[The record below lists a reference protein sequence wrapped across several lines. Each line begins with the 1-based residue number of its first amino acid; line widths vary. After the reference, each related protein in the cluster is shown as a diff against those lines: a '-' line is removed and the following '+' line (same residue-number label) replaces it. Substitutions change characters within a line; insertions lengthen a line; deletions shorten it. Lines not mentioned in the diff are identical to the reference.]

1 MHQEQRSQRSRA
13 HVLESALKLFSRR
26 GYRATSMRD
35 IARSAR
41 VSTGNVYH
49 HFKSKQAIFQA
60 LLDQYWAAIDSPEF
74 PVNRALASGAFP
86 EDLEEVG
93 RATRES
99 VARYRRYVALIYVD
113 VVEFEGSHIRKFYS
127 DMAKRFERFADRHR
141 DTLKVEGRLRNGLT
155 AGSAIMLATRI
166 FLNYF
171 AVEILFGVKDHL
183 GKTSEEA
190 LREIADV
197 LRHGMLKETPG
208 ADYCLLTTSPDT
220 SL

>member
-1 MHQEQRSQRSRA
+1 MDQEQKSQRSRGR
-13 HVLESALKLFSRR
+13 VLESALKLFSRR

-35 IARSAR
+35 IARGAH

-60 LLDQYWAAIDSPEF
+60 LLDQYWQAIDSPDF
-74 PVNRALASGAFP
+74 PVNRALAGGAFP

-99 VARYRRYVALIYVD
+99 ITRFRRYVALIYVD
-113 VVEFEGSHIRKFYS
+113 VVEFEGIHIRKFYS
-127 DMAKRFERFADRHR
+127 DMAKRFERFAERHR
-141 DTLKVEGRLRNGLT
+141 ETLKAEGRLRDGLT

-171 AVEILFGVKDHL
+171 AVEILFGVKDHF

-190 LREIADV
+190 LGEIADV
-197 LRHGMLKETPG
+197 LRHGMLKQLPAAPEDAKPAVIAG
-208 ADYCLLTTSPDT
+208 V
-220 SL
+220 

>member
-1 MHQEQRSQRSRA
+1 M
-13 HVLESALKLFSRR
+13 LESALKLFSRR

-35 IARSAR
+35 IARGAR

-60 LLDQYWAAIDSPEF
+60 LLDQYWQAIDSPDF
-74 PVNRALASGAFP
+74 PVNRALAGGAFP

-99 VARYRRYVALIYVD
+99 VTRFRRYVALIYVD
-113 VVEFEGSHIRKFYS
+113 VVEFEGIHIRKFYS
-127 DMAKRFERFADRHR
+127 DMATRFERFAERHR
-141 DTLKVEGRLRNGLT
+141 NTLRAEGRLRDGLSP
-155 AGSAIMLATRI
+155 GSAIMLATRI

-171 AVEILFGVKDHL
+171 AVEVLFGVKDHF

-190 LREIADV
+190 LRQIADV
-197 LRHGMLKETPG
+197 LRHGMLKELPAI
-208 ADYCLLTTSPDT
+208 ADEAKQGMTVSV
-220 SL
+220 